1 MSELKDRLQAAQR
14 RIQRILANPLCSELI
29 QKELTIEFYERPD
42 GSIHHQTPE
51 FSPELIDAFIL
62 NYRLLVQTKDG
73 ISFRQILPSLGE
85 CESLHDSLPDFADD
99 LEKTS
104 DGLNHFLD
112 SASGLRY
119 EDKNLNNRG
128 IVDAFLYGYYSHES
142 EEKRSTLIRWS
153 EANRFEMLH
162 LAFISI
168 LKRIIGYLV
177 IFESIFSSAL
187 AFLNIEAFSK
197 IYPPKET

>member
-42 GSIHHQTPE
+42 GSIHHQAPE

-85 CESLHDSLPDFADD
+85 CESLGMSHGLLKLQGDFVLCFSLLVDFWVKSMLLA
-99 LEKTS
+99 
-104 DGLNHFLD
+104 
-112 SASGLRY
+112 
-119 EDKNLNNRG
+119 
-128 IVDAFLYGYYSHES
+128 YG
-142 EEKRSTLIRWS
+142 
-153 EANRFEMLH
+153 
-162 LAFISI
+162 
-168 LKRIIGYLV
+168 
-177 IFESIFSSAL
+177 
-187 AFLNIEAFSK
+187 
-197 IYPPKET
+197 